1 MFESI
6 CAQAILE
13 VVLLRHPDGRSRGCA
28 FVHVT
33 TANAAVTLISK
44 LDGTSLPGFPAL
56 SLSVKIAR
64 KEGLLPS
71 AAIMSVRADGG
82 DRRKLFVGM
91 LPFAF
96 GEAEIE
102 SIFSPF
108 GKITDIKLF
117 LNPATGQS
125 KGAAFVKFDT
135 NENAHNALLAMN
147 GQVPMQNELWK
158 PLRITVAR

>member
-71 AAIMSVRADGG
+71 AATMSVRADGG